1 MDRTHCCVTCQPGS
15 CLQERR
21 LEGNLNVAITKHYY
35 VVLLCCI
42 YMHGIISSILHMRV
56 LNKYQTLTELCIYFS
71 NLPIQ
76 INFFPIHI
84 HLIFVHS

>member
-1 MDRTHCCVTCQPGS
+1 
-15 CLQERR
+15 
-21 LEGNLNVAITKHYY
+21 
-35 VVLLCCI
+35 
-42 YMHGIISSILHMRV
+42 MRV

-84 HLIFVHS
+84 HLIFVHSWL